1 MEEINCP
8 VLYSI
13 VMQLFGKY
21 PYLISYISINEL
33 SQRTN
38 INSEALEKFLRELQ
52 RKALEEMER
61 QESEKRKRWMEKIFE
76 EEVFIY

>member
-1 MEEINCP
+1 
-8 VLYSI
+8 
-13 VMQLFGKY
+13 MQLFGKY

-33 SQRTN
+33 SQRMN
-38 INSEALEKFLRELQ
+38 ISSEALEKFLRELQ

-61 QESEKRKRWMEKIFE
+61 QEAEKRKRWMEEIFK

>member
-1 MEEINCP
+1 
-8 VLYSI
+8 
-13 VMQLFGKY
+13 MQLFGKY

-33 SQRTN
+33 SQRMN
-38 INSEALEKFLRELQ
+38 ISSEALEKFLRELQ

-61 QESEKRKRWMEKIFE
+61 QEAEKRKRWMEEIFE

>member
-1 MEEINCP
+1 
-8 VLYSI
+8 
-13 VMQLFGKY
+13 MQLFGKY

-33 SQRTN
+33 SQRMN
-38 INSEALEKFLRELQ
+38 ISSEALEKFLRELQ

-61 QESEKRKRWMEKIFE
+61 QESEKRKRWMEEIFE